1 MLPAT
6 YAKLRSECPLLGVSR
21 TVCRDQ
27 ISAHRKGAKMGV
39 LQGGFLAMRIE
50 KLLFNSCLSEVGG
63 SLLDYHPHAST
74 EIHIPSRSIGDG
86 EARAALGRAKI
97 LPAT

>member
-39 LQGGFLAMRIE
+39 LQGVFLAMRIE
-50 KLLFNSCLSEVGG
+50 K
-63 SLLDYHPHAST
+63 
-74 EIHIPSRSIGDG
+74 
-86 EARAALGRAKI
+86 
-97 LPAT
+97 